1 METKN
6 IVVIIGLIIL
16 FISYIKFNEINYF
29 SNNTN
34 LNEVN
39 VKNKNLKYVN
49 SSYPFEHVIKINDDL
64 LLCSGLK
71 YPEIYI
77 SKEYLSNSI
86 EEGSMFLY
94 NIIRNELK
102 PLKIN
107 KFPNDVPFHPHG
119 ISLYEINSEK
129 YYLYVINHSIKSNPL
144 NNEER
149 IEKIFLKI
157 NNSNNKNLNISLEF
171 KNSITLP
178 QNFFGTLNSL
188 AAINQNVIYFT
199 TQNYFPLPSY
209 SDNYNIIN
217 QLHKIKFIIYDW
229 LNIFFL
235 KLNLKKTYLYSLEWE
250 SDNKMKI
257 NKIPNSEGLS
267 NHGLEYN
274 SLNSIL
280 YMSRPLEKDIKIF
293 EISRNAP
300 SKAILINKIKTIYN
314 IGNLY
319 YDKEKEK
326 LYAGI
331 YGCYNELKNLENNF
345 LKNRNFDEVTTFGG
359 FEEFDVKSD
368 YKISDIFLM
377 KNEFKGISN
386 GIKINNNIYL
396 TSTYQNGI
404 LILQK

>member
-1 METKN
+1 
-6 IVVIIGLIIL
+6 
-16 FISYIKFNEINYF
+16 
-29 SNNTN
+29 
-34 LNEVN
+34 
-39 VKNKNLKYVN
+39 
-49 SSYPFEHVIKINDDL
+49 
-64 LLCSGLK
+64 
-71 YPEIYI
+71 
-77 SKEYLSNSI
+77 
-86 EEGSMFLY
+86 MFLY

>member
-1 METKN
+1 
-6 IVVIIGLIIL
+6 
-16 FISYIKFNEINYF
+16 
-29 SNNTN
+29 
-34 LNEVN
+34 
-39 VKNKNLKYVN
+39 
-49 SSYPFEHVIKINDDL
+49 
-64 LLCSGLK
+64 
-71 YPEIYI
+71 
-77 SKEYLSNSI
+77 
-86 EEGSMFLY
+86 
-94 NIIRNELK
+94 
-102 PLKIN
+102 
-107 KFPNDVPFHPHG
+107 
-119 ISLYEINSEK
+119 
-129 YYLYVINHSIKSNPL
+129 
-144 NNEER
+144 
-149 IEKIFLKI
+149 
-157 NNSNNKNLNISLEF
+157 
-171 KNSITLP
+171 
-178 QNFFGTLNSL
+178 
-188 AAINQNVIYFT
+188 
-199 TQNYFPLPSY
+199 
-209 SDNYNIIN
+209 
-217 QLHKIKFIIYDW
+217 
-229 LNIFFL
+229 
-235 KLNLKKTYLYSLEWE
+235 
-250 SDNKMKI
+250 MKI